1 MPSAHKGAISFGL
14 VHIPIQLQVAVREHD
29 LSFNQLCKKTGER
42 IRYKKY
48 CPSCNK
54 EIKQEE
60 IVKGYEYEK
69 DKYVIIT
76 AEDLEK
82 IQTEKDKTIQI
93 LKFVKEAEV
102 DPVYFEKN
110 YYAQPDKQGQK
121 AFDLLR
127 EAMLA
132 TKKAAVART
141 VLGTK
146 EALLLIRAT
155 EDGMRV
161 TSLYFEDEI
170 VTAPAKTASKLTKAE
185 VTMAK
190 QLIDQLSGPF
200 DIADYQDEY
209 QERLRSLIERKIHGQ
224 EIVKVKEKQSVQ
236 AVDLMEVLSQSL
248 KQNTAGAAKAK
259 TARKR
264 TGKSLS

>member
-42 IRYKKY
+42 IRYKKF

-54 EIKQEE
+54 EIKQDE

-69 DKYVIIT
+69 DKYVIISG
-76 AEDLEK
+76 EDLEK

-102 DPVYFEKN
+102 DPIYFEKN

-127 EAMLA
+127 GAMLA
-132 TKKAAVART
+132 TKKI
-141 VLGTK
+141 G
-146 EALLLIRAT
+146 RAH
-155 EDGMRV
+155 V
-161 TSLYFEDEI
+161 
-170 VTAPAKTASKLTKAE
+170 
-185 VTMAK
+185 
-190 QLIDQLSGPF
+190 
-200 DIADYQDEY
+200 
-209 QERLRSLIERKIHGQ
+209 
-224 EIVKVKEKQSVQ
+224 
-236 AVDLMEVLSQSL
+236 
-248 KQNTAGAAKAK
+248 
-259 TARKR
+259 
-264 TGKSLS
+264 